1 MSEQVAKNPIA
12 GAVREGRFG
21 TFGGVFTPCVLTIL
35 GVIMFMR
42 SGTVIGES
50 GVWRGLAILAM
61 AKGITT
67 LTTISLSAI
76 ATNTKVRTG
85 GVYYMISRT
94 LGPDFGGAIG
104 ITLFVS
110 QAISIAFYVIG
121 FSEALFGLISPAGSE
136 LAVTMA
142 TYHVPKI
149 TSTVVICMLFGVTF
163 KGADVALKAQYVILV
178 VLLLSVLSFV
188 IGGILNF
195 DTEVFRSNF
204 GQRSG
209 TELSPTMG
217 FWVVFAIFFPAATGI
232 TAGANMSG
240 DLKDPSVSI
249 PKGTFLAIAFTAT
262 VYLVQ
267 LILLAGY
274 ADQATLTTNPK
285 TGITDPTAAFA
296 ALTDMSIFGPLIIA
310 GVFAATLS
318 SALGSFLGAP
328 RILQAMGQDKLLR
341 PLEFFGVGHGP
352 NDEPR
357 RATVLSLVL
366 AIPVVWAG
374 GLNAIAQVISMFFL
388 IAYGMINLSAFVE
401 GRSGNP
407 SFRPRF
413 KLFGWPAGLA
423 GAIGC
428 AVAMLKINET
438 YALLSMALAA
448 GTYYWLKGRAQGD
461 WGNAKRG
468 YIFARTRQNLLLL
481 EKTPPDAK
489 NWRPALAV
497 ITDDCER
504 DRAMLSC
511 AAWIENERGILSV
524 LELSAHNGE
533 PHERHMRRRDRLAKV
548 KQILNTRGIVAFA
561 DSVVV
566 PDVSEA
572 LDVVLQSYSIGSL
585 RPNTV
590 MFNVP
595 PPAQVERRAELVRMM
610 AVVATFNMNVVIYKG
625 AKVDEGTH
633 RKRIDLWWH
642 GQQNGS
648 LMALFAYLAS
658 RHPTWRNAKIRML
671 RIVKTGAEHMEAE
684 DDLRE
689 LISAARMTMD
699 VDVVLSEKSV
709 SDVIAERSGSAN
721 LVILGLAENDLW
733 NFQDFLDS
741 RDPLLAR
748 LPPTILVR
756 STGEVDLTA

>member
-1 MSEQVAKNPIA
+1 MSEPEAAEQN
-12 GAVREGRFG
+12 EGRFG

-42 SGTVIGES
+42 SGTVVGES
-50 GVWRGLAILAM
+50 GIWRGLAILAI

-104 ITLFVS
+104 LTLFVS

-121 FSEALFGLISPAGSE
+121 FSEALFGLISPEGTE

-142 TYHVPKI
+142 TYHVPQF
-149 TSTVVICMLFGVTF
+149 TSSIVIVILFGVTF
-163 KGADVALKAQYVILV
+163 KGAEVALKAQYLILV
-178 VLLLSVLSFV
+178 VLLLSVVSFL
-188 IGGILNF
+188 IGGILSF
-195 DTEVFRSNF
+195 DSEVFSNNM
-204 GQRSG
+204 G
-209 TELSPTMG
+209 TRTGTDLSPTMG
-217 FWVVFAIFFPAATGI
+217 FWMVFAIFFPAATGI

-240 DLKDPSVSI
+240 DLKDPAHSI
-249 PKGTFLAIAFTAT
+249 PRGTFLAIGFTAT

-267 LILLAGY
+267 LFLLAGY
-274 ADQATLTTNPK
+274 TDQTTLTTNST
-285 TGITDPTAAFA
+285 TGMADPAAAFA
-296 ALTDMSIFGPLIIA
+296 ALTDMSLIGPLIIA

-352 NDEPR
+352 DNEPR
-357 RATVLSLVL
+357 RATVLSLAL

-428 AVAMLKINET
+428 AVAMIKINET
-438 YALLSMALAA
+438 YALLSMGIAA
-448 GTYYWLKGRAQGD
+448 VLYYWLKGRAQGD
-461 WGNAKRG
+461 WGDAKRG
-468 YIFARTRQNLLLL
+468 YIFSRTRQNLLLL

-504 DRAMLSC
+504 DRAMLTC
-511 AAWIENERGILSV
+511 ASWIENERGILSV
-524 LELSAHNGE
+524 LELSAHEGE
-533 PHERHMRRRDRLAKV
+533 PHERHIRRRDRLAKV
-548 KQILNTRGIVAFA
+548 KQILHTRGIIAFS

-566 PDVSEA
+566 PEISES

-595 PPAQVERRAELVRMM
+595 PPAQKERREELVKIM

-625 AKVDEGTH
+625 ARIDESTH

-658 RHPTWRNAKIRML
+658 SHDTWRNAKIRML
-671 RIVKTGAEHMEAE
+671 RIVKTGAEHMQAE
-684 DDLRE
+684 KDLAE
-689 LISAARMTMD
+689 LITAARMTMD
-699 VDVVLSEKSV
+699 VEIVLSEKSV
-709 SDVIAERSGSAN
+709 TDVISERSGSAD

>member
-1 MSEQVAKNPIA
+1 MSEQVAEQN
-12 GAVREGRFG
+12 EGRFG

-42 SGTVIGES
+42 SGTVVGEA
-50 GVWRGLAILAM
+50 GIWRGLAILAL

-104 ITLFVS
+104 LTLFVS

-121 FSEALFGLISPAGSE
+121 FSEALFGIISPEGTE
-136 LAVTMA
+136 LAATMA
-142 TYHVPKI
+142 MYRVPQL
-149 TSTVVICMLFGVTF
+149 TSSIVIVLLFALTF
-163 KGADVALKAQYVILV
+163 KGAEVALRAQYFILV
-178 VLLLSVLSFV
+178 VLLLSVASFV
-188 IGGILNF
+188 VGGIMSFDADIFTSNMGVRSSTKLN
-195 DTEVFRSNF
+195 
-204 GQRSG
+204 
-209 TELSPTMG
+209 PTMG
-217 FWVVFAIFFPAATGI
+217 FWLVFAIFFPAATGI

-240 DLKDPSVSI
+240 DLKDPARSI
-249 PKGTFLAIAFTAT
+249 PRGTFLAVGFTAA
-262 VYLVQ
+262 VYLIQ
-267 LILLAGY
+267 LVLLAGY
-274 ADQATLTTNPK
+274 TDQASLTTNAL
-285 TGITDPTAAFA
+285 THAADPAAAFA
-296 ALTDMSIFGPLIIA
+296 ALTNMSLFGPLIVA

-328 RILQAMGQDKLLR
+328 RILQAMGQDKLLGS
-341 PLEFFGVGHGP
+341 LEFFGVGHGP
-352 NDEPR
+352 NKEPR
-357 RATVLSLVL
+357 RATIMSL
-366 AIPVVWAG
+366 AIAVPIVWAG

-413 KLFGWPAGLA
+413 KLFGWPAALA
-423 GAIGC
+423 GAIVCG
-428 AVAMLKINET
+428 VAMIKIDET
-438 YALLSMALAA
+438 YALVSMAIAA
-448 GTYYWLKGRAQGD
+448 MTYYGLKGRAQGD
-461 WGNAKRG
+461 WGDAKRG
-468 YIFARTRQNLLLL
+468 YIFSRTRQNLLLL

-497 ITDDCER
+497 ITADCER
-504 DRAMLSC
+504 DQAMINC
-511 AAWIENERGILSV
+511 ASWIENERGILSV
-524 LELSAHNGE
+524 LELRADPGE
-533 PHERHMRRRDRLAKV
+533 PHQRHMLRRDRLAKV
-548 KQILNTRGIVAFA
+548 RQVLHTRGIVAFS

-566 PDVSEA
+566 PNVPDS

-590 MFNVP
+590 MFSVP
-595 PPAQVERRAELVRMM
+595 PPAQKERRKELVDMM
-610 AVVATFNMNVVIYKG
+610 ATVATFNMNVVIYKG
-625 AKVDEGTH
+625 ARIDESTH

-658 RHPTWRNAKIRML
+658 AHTTWRNAKIRML
-671 RIVKTGAEHMEAE
+671 RIVKTGAEHIEAE
-684 DDLRE
+684 ADLAR

-699 VDVVLSEKSV
+699 VEIVVSEKPASE
-709 SDVIAERSGSAN
+709 VIAERSGSAD

-733 NFQDFLDS
+733 NFQAFLEG
-741 RDPLLAR
+741 RDALLAK

-756 STGEVDLTA
+756 STGEVDLLA

>member
-1 MSEQVAKNPIA
+1 MSEPVAAEQN
-12 GAVREGRFG
+12 EGRFG

-42 SGTVIGES
+42 SGTVVGES
-50 GVWRGLAILAM
+50 GLLRGLAILAM

-104 ITLFVS
+104 LTLFVS

-121 FSEALFGLISPAGSE
+121 FSEALFGIISPEGTD

-142 TYHVPKI
+142 TYKI
-149 TSTVVICMLFGVTF
+149 PQLTSTIVICMLFGVTF
-163 KGADVALKAQYVILV
+163 KGADVALKAQYIILV
-178 VLLLSVLSFV
+178 VLLLSVVSFL
-188 IGGILNF
+188 IGGILSF
-195 DTEVFRSNF
+195 DSEVFSNNM
-204 GQRSG
+204 GVREG

-240 DLKDPSVSI
+240 DLKDPAHSI
-249 PKGTFLAIAFTAT
+249 PRGTFLAIGFTAA
-262 VYLVQ
+262 VYLIQ
-267 LILLAGY
+267 LVLLAGY
-274 ADQATLTTNPK
+274 KDQTTLTTNAT
-285 TGITDPTAAFA
+285 TGMSDPAAAFTT
-296 ALTDMSIFGPLIIA
+296 LTDMSLIGPLIIA

-352 NDEPR
+352 NNEPR
-357 RATVLSLVL
+357 RATILSLAV
-366 AIPVVWAG
+366 AVPVVWAG

-428 AVAMLKINET
+428 GVAMIKINES
-438 YALLSMALAA
+438 YALLSMGIAA
-448 GTYYWLKGRAQGD
+448 ATYYWLKGRAQGD
-461 WGNAKRG
+461 WGDAKRG
-468 YIFARTRQNLLLL
+468 YIFSRTRQNLLLL
-481 EKTPPDAK
+481 EKSPPDAK

-497 ITDDCER
+497 VTDDCER
-504 DRAMLSC
+504 DRAMLTC
-511 AAWIENERGILSV
+511 ASWIENERGILSV
-524 LELSAHNGE
+524 LELSAHEGQ
-533 PHERHMRRRDRLAKV
+533 PHERHIHRRDRLAKV
-548 KQILNTRGIVAFA
+548 RQVLSTRGIVAFS

-566 PDVSEA
+566 PDISDS

-590 MFNVP
+590 MFSVP
-595 PPAQVERRAELVRMM
+595 PPAQKERRDELVQMM

-625 AKVDEGTH
+625 ARIDESAH

-658 RHPTWRNAKIRML
+658 GHVAWRNAKIRML
-671 RIVKTGAEHMEAE
+671 RIVKTGTEHMAAEA
-684 DDLRE
+684 DLQE
-689 LISAARMTMD
+689 LITAARMTMD
-699 VDVVLSEKSV
+699 IEIVLSEKPV
-709 SDVIAERSGSAN
+709 FDVIAERSGSAD

-733 NFQDFLDS
+733 NFQGFLDG
-741 RDPLLAR
+741 RDALLAR

-756 STGEVDLTA
+756 STGEVDLKA